1 MLSRTWSLVALAIAG
16 LVVTGVA
23 VGRWAPETTLS
34 LPEPA
39 RVTQQAQV
47 DAEAL
52 GFQLAKVR
60 RPGLTAGPRYHSMGA
75 DVHVLR
81 ERVEDP
87 AERRRLLALVPPV
100 RMSVRSWEAV
110 GSDGSPGALLL
121 EYDGDARLVGAS
133 FGWDG
138 VVKAGMQPYAGPEF
152 AEAAAALLLGEP
164 PPDPEIVR
172 MGGGIEYVYD
182 LGPGRPGA
190 YVYLGGSARWI
201 AALQP
206 APYPL
211 LTREFTFVQREVV
224 SQVAFYLI
232 IALALLLV
240 GSLLWRLSARR
251 AGFGHTRLLGAILLL
266 GLLPALPH
274 LPAGL
279 TLVNF
284 LVVYVVVVGLILL
297 AWSVA
302 EAELR
307 EIRPASVE
315 HWDRLVRRQPV
326 RETGWALLIGVAFGA
341 GLAGLGAAGGRLA
354 EFVGGG
360 YSGLLLVLPEY
371 WMLPTPLTWGLA
383 LAACIAFLTSFGRR
397 LGGHPGAIAGAAL
410 GGVAWSLA
418 VPVAPQWC
426 AVALGV
432 AASLAV
438 GWLMA
443 RYGLLAL
450 ATACV
455 TALSLPTAL
464 ILGAAWPLRWDS
476 FLAAC
481 LPLALAVLGLV
492 LVRRAPRFGSLESV
506 QPDYVSELEQHARL
520 TGEVELLRQFQ
531 LSLLPAADASLE
543 LAQCDVAWRMIPAD
557 TVGGDFLDLVEDEAG
572 RLWIAIAD
580 AAGHGISC
588 SVLTAFTK
596 AAVAEHVSAEASPA
610 QALAGIRRLFG
621 RLRTRRSMVTLL
633 LAVWDR
639 AERTLTV
646 ANAGHPPLL
655 VHDAGVRE
663 IGFSSNPLGTA
674 LEDAPNEEDTVR
686 LGERAV
692 VVGYTDGAPEAA
704 APSGETF
711 GYDRWA
717 ASLPELAQGEASA
730 TDILAHLLNDVERH
744 RSGRP
749 ADDDVTA
756 VVLRLG

>member
-1 MLSRTWSLVALAIAG
+1 MLYRPWSLVALAVAG
-16 LVVTGVA
+16 LLATAVA
-23 VGRWAPETTLS
+23 VGRWAPETAMA
-34 LPEPA
+34 LPDPDRVARQAPA
-39 RVTQQAQV
+39 
-47 DAEAL
+47 DAKAL
-52 GFQLAKVR
+52 GFSTAKAR
-60 RPGLTAGPRYHSMGA
+60 RPNLTAGPRYYSMAA
-75 DVHVLR
+75 DVDVLR
-81 ERVEDP
+81 ERVDDP
-87 AERRRLLALVPPV
+87 AERRRLLELVPPL
-100 RMSVRSWEAV
+100 RMSVRFWEAT
-110 GSDGSPGALLL
+110 GPDGSPGALLL
-121 EYDGDARLVGAS
+121 EYDREARLVSAS

-138 VVKAGMQPYAGPEF
+138 VVQAGMQPYAGPEF
-152 AEAAAALLLGEP
+152 ADTAASLLLGEP
-164 PPDPEIVR
+164 APEPEVLR

-182 LGPGRPGA
+182 LGPGRPGV

-201 AALQP
+201 ASLQP

-211 LTREFTFVQREVV
+211 LTREITFVQQEVA
-224 SQVAFYLI
+224 SQITLYLI
-232 IALALLLV
+232 IALVLLLV

-251 AGFGHTRLLGAILLL
+251 AGFGHTRLLGAVVVL
-266 GLLPALPH
+266 GLLPGVTH
-274 LPAGL
+274 LPTGL
-279 TLVNF
+279 QLANF
-284 LVVYVVVVGLILL
+284 LVIYVVVVGVILL

-326 RETGWALLIGVAFGA
+326 RDTGRALLIGTAFGA
-341 GLAGLGAAGGRLA
+341 ALSGLGAAGGRIA
-354 EFVGGG
+354 ELVGGG

-371 WMLPTPLTWGLA
+371 WLLPTPLTWGLA

-397 LGGHPGAIAGAAL
+397 VAGHPGAIAGAAL
-410 GGVAWSLA
+410 GGVGWSLA

-464 ILGAAWPLRWDS
+464 ILGMAWPLRWES
-476 FLAAC
+476 FLTAC
-481 LPLALAVLGLV
+481 LPVALAVLGLV
-492 LVRRAPRFGSLESV
+492 LVRRAPRFGSLEAV
-506 QPDYVSELEQHARL
+506 QPDYVSEQEKQAHL

-531 LSLLPAADASLE
+531 LSLLPAAD
-543 LAQCDVAWRMIPAD
+543 LALHRTRSDVAWRMIPAD

-596 AAVAEHVSAEASPA
+596 AAVAEHVGAEVSPA

-633 LAVWDR
+633 LAVWDP
-639 AERTLTV
+639 ADRTLTV

-655 VHDAGVRE
+655 VHDAGVHE
-663 IGFSSNPLGTA
+663 LGFSSNPLGTA
-674 LEDAPNEEDTVR
+674 LEDAPDEEDSTR

-692 VVGYTDGAPEAA
+692 IVGYTDGAPEAA
-704 APSGETF
+704 APSGEAF
-711 GYDRWA
+711 GYERWA
-717 ASLPELAQGEASA
+717 RSLPELAQGEASA
-730 TDILAHLLNDVERH
+730 AEILARLLDDVKRH
-744 RSGRP
+744 RDGRP

-756 VVLRLG
+756 VVLRLS